1 MAVSVALTAGPA
13 VAVSNR
19 RPEIKKERSGNL
31 KALLSVFDKTG
42 IEDLGKGLVN
52 AGYEL
57 ISTGG
62 THRSLSDAGV
72 PVRQVSDVTGSP
84 EILEGRVKTLHPVI
98 HGGLLARRDSPDHMA
113 ELAQHGIGVIDVV
126 VVNLYPFVE
135 TVSRAG
141 VTLDDALENIDI
153 GGPTMLRAA
162 AKNFPSVA
170 VVVDPADYGWVADA
184 LAGDGLDLQQRRGL
198 ATKAFQHVAVYDAA
212 VADYLAAD
220 ATSEEAMPEQVTI
233 GLTRLSSLRYGEN
246 PHQRGALYVPASGGS
261 GGLAR
266 AQQLHGR
273 ELSFNNL
280 MDADAAW
287 RTVSDY
293 DEPAACVIKHANPC
307 GLASRDDLAEAYQ
320 LAYEGDPVSAFGGI
334 VGFNRKVT
342 AAAAEAMEPVF
353 YEVVVAPGYDGDA
366 LEILQRKRNLRILSV
381 DPTVASGGATDYD
394 VRPLSGGMLVQ
405 TPDAIDEDAG
415 KWTVATERAPSA
427 AELADL
433 AFAWKAV
440 KHIKSNAIAFVKDR
454 QLVGMGAGQP
464 NRVVSVHLSQR
475 AAGDKAAGCALAS
488 DAFFPF
494 PDNIELA
501 AEAGITAIVQPGGSI
516 RDDEVIAAANQAGI
530 AMVFTGVRHFRH

>member
-1 MAVSVALTAGPA
+1 M
-13 VAVSNR
+13 
-19 RPEIKKERSGNL
+19 
-31 KALLSVFDKTG
+31 KALLSVFDKSG
-42 IEDLGKGLVN
+42 IEDLGQRLID

-62 THRSLSDAGV
+62 THRSLSEGGIA
-72 PVRQVSDVTGSP
+72 VRQVSDVTGFS
-84 EILEGRVKTLHPVI
+84 EILDGRVKTLHPFI
-98 HGGLLARRDSPDHMA
+98 HGGLLARRDSPSQMD
-113 ELAQHGIGVIDVV
+113 ELSRHGIDTIDMV

-135 TVSRAG
+135 TISKAD

-162 AKNFPSVA
+162 AKNFPAVA
-170 VVVDPADYGWVADA
+170 VIVDPEDYGWVCDA
-184 LAGDGLDLQQRRGL
+184 LAGGGLDMQQRRRL
-198 ATKAFQHVAVYDAA
+198 AAKAFQHVAVYDAA
-212 VADYLAAD
+212 VAEYLAAD
-220 ATSEEAMPEQVTI
+220 SAAEGEMPEQVTI
-233 GLTRLSSLRYGEN
+233 GLTRVASLRYGEN
-246 PHQRGALYVPASGGS
+246 PHQRGALYAPAGGGS

-293 DEPAACVIKHANPC
+293 DGPAVCVIKHANPC

-334 VGFNRKVT
+334 VGFNRTVT
-342 AAAAEAMEPVF
+342 AEAAEAMGPVF

-381 DPTVASGGATDYD
+381 EPAESAPGAPDYD
-394 VRPLSGGMLVQ
+394 VRPLSGGILVQ
-405 TPDAIDEDAG
+405 TPDSIDENPAE
-415 KWTVATERAPSA
+415 WTTATERAPTA
-427 AELADL
+427 GELADL

-454 QLVGMGAGQP
+454 TLVGMGAGQP
-464 NRVVSVHLSQR
+464 NRVVSVHLSER
-475 AAGDKAAGCALAS
+475 AAGDKAAGCVLAS

-501 AEAGITAIVQPGGSI
+501 AAAGITAIVQPGGSI

>member
-1 MAVSVALTAGPA
+1 M
-13 VAVSNR
+13 
-19 RPEIKKERSGNL
+19 

-42 IEDLGKGLVN
+42 IEDLGARLVS

-62 THRSLSDAGV
+62 THRSLTDAGV
-72 PVRQVSDVTGSP
+72 PVRQVSDITGSP

-98 HGGLLARRDSPDHMA
+98 HGGLLARRDSPAHMD
-113 ELAQHGIGVIDVV
+113 ELSRHGIDAIDTV
-126 VVNLYPFVE
+126 VVNLYPFVD
-135 TVSRAG
+135 TISKAG
-141 VTLDDALENIDI
+141 VALDDALENIDI

-162 AKNFPSVA
+162 AKNFPAVA
-170 VVVDPADYGWVADA
+170 VVVDPDDYSWVADA
-184 LAGDGLDLQQRRGL
+184 LAGDGLDIRQRRSL
-198 ATKAFQHVAVYDAA
+198 AAKAFQHVAIYDAA
-212 VADYLAAD
+212 VAEYLAAD
-220 ATSEEAMPEQVTI
+220 TGVDDEMPRQVTI
-233 GLTRLSSLRYGEN
+233 GLTRVSSLRYGEN
-246 PHQRGALYVPASGGS
+246 PHQRGALYVPAVGGA

-266 AQQLHGR
+266 ANQLHGR

-293 DEPAACVIKHANPC
+293 AAPSVCVIKHANPC
-307 GLASRDDLAEAYQ
+307 GLASRDDVAEAYQ

-334 VGFNRKVT
+334 VGFNRAVT
-342 AAAAEAMEPVF
+342 AAAAAAMDPVF
-353 YEVVVAPGYDGDA
+353 YEVVVAPAYDSDA
-366 LEILQRKRNLRILSV
+366 LEILRRKRNLRILEV
-381 DPTVASGGATDYD
+381 EPAQDTPGTAAYD
-394 VRPLSGGMLVQ
+394 VRPLSGGVLVQ
-405 TPDAIDEDAG
+405 TPDAIEEDPHT
-415 KWTVATERAPSA
+415 WTTATERAPSA

-454 QLVGMGAGQP
+454 TLIGMGAGQP

-475 AAGDKAAGCALAS
+475 AAGEKAAGCVLAS

-494 PDNIELA
+494 PDNVELA
-501 AEAGITAIVQPGGSI
+501 AATGITAIVQPGGSI